1 MQVNDADEKVVLIA
15 FMGELLPTK
24 FLFSL
29 SKSPP
34 SNMAELMLPVQK
46 HMNAEDAMAARR
58 DQGNEFHE
66 SAKRIKILHQ
76 LGMT

>member
-1 MQVNDADEKVVLIA
+1 MQVEDADEKVVLIT
-15 FMGELLPTK
+15 FIGELLPTK

-34 SNMAELMLPVQK
+34 SNMTKLMLQAQK

-58 DQGNEFHE
+58 D
-66 SAKRIKILHQ
+66 
-76 LGMT
+76 